1 MQGVTMSERR
11 DRRRLHARARALG
24 VPVGQVGR
32 RISLRR
38 PGPPLVEPAWP
49 RTAVPD
55 RDEAPVVARAM
66 PPALVACCTVSR
78 DRQVTDGG
86 TVVMLT
92 RHTADCPIWSAR

>member
-1 MQGVTMSERR
+1 MSERR

-24 VPVGQVGR
+24 VSVDQVGR
-32 RISLRR
+32 RNSPRR
-38 PGPPLVEPAWP
+38 HGLPVAEPAWP

-55 RDEAPVVARAM
+55 RDEAPVIVRAT
-66 PPALVACCTVSR
+66 PPEPAVCCTVSLE
-78 DRQVTDGG
+78 RQFTDGG

>member
-1 MQGVTMSERR
+1 MSERR

-24 VPVGQVGR
+24 VPIGQAR
-32 RISLRR
+32 RRVPPRR
-38 PGPPLVEPAWP
+38 PGPPVVEPAWP

-55 RDEAPVVARAM
+55 RDEAPAVVRATL
-66 PPALVACCTVSR
+66 PVPVECCSASR

-92 RHTADCPIWSAR
+92 RHTADCPVWSAR